1 MQGAL
6 IGKTMH
12 VVCASFVIFSLKSST
27 QLYNHYRI
35 IVEDNSVK
43 YVPLDGFFGI
53 QILPNSISVPEL
65 TTLSRHPTF
74 GLQRLARSRPP
85 CLTTFRPPVHSEL
98 SLYLCL
104 QFLISVVTVAICFS
118 RFSDCCVSL
127 VRFLLRLDGPN
138 RFSGHFQQD
147 CLGTLPHSV
156 LPLSHKPVG
165 HLCCKLYCFLFLKFL
180 EIQRR
185 NAFTLTP

>member
-1 MQGAL
+1 MHGAL

-27 QLYNHYRI
+27 QLYVYNHYRI
-35 IVEDNSVK
+35 IVEDNYVK

-53 QILPNSISVPEL
+53 KILPNSISVPEL
-65 TTLSRHPTF
+65 TTLFRRPHIRPS
-74 GLQRLARSRPP
+74 ASRPQSP
-85 CLTTFRPPVHSEL
+85 TVPHHLPVHSEL

-147 CLGTLPHSV
+147 CLGALLHSV